1 MYMILSY
8 TYNIIIKGCRRE
20 QCKSYSLSTR
30 CIRQTSEG
38 LQEIQG
44 NLLSLESRTF
54 LLSSCVNFLSHQS
67 SVTEDPELSLR
78 LLHQGFKKTNWSFQ
92 IITSSWPVMVFWQ
105 KCQTIYLSPSLLEK
119 FLLPLWELKYGS
131 LLFLATFLIFGEKF
145 SFISVMDLAQLSPEK
160 RILFDQVSYHF
171 LEYSKYRSYQILR
184 FQVFQDC
191 DSRFNFDVERTF
203 PWK

>member
-1 MYMILSY
+1 MILSY

-78 LLHQGFKKTNWSFQ
+78 LLHIRDFKKRTDLSKSLRQ
-92 IITSSWPVMVFWQ
+92 VDQSWCFDKSV
-105 KCQTIYLSPSLLEK
+105 KR
-119 FLLPLWELKYGS
+119 
-131 LLFLATFLIFGEKF
+131 
-145 SFISVMDLAQLSPEK
+145 FI
-160 RILFDQVSYHF
+160 
-171 LEYSKYRSYQILR
+171 
-184 FQVFQDC
+184 
-191 DSRFNFDVERTF
+191 
-203 PWK
+203 